1 MATQSATI
9 LENTHSR
16 YRGSRDEAYTRS
28 YRVIR
33 LVVGFLGISL
43 PLIFIFV
50 EAYLLKGGV
59 HVRGSLSAYYHSPL
73 QDVFVGGLCVI
84 GVLLATYMAGE
95 WKTGDFWVS
104 LIGGVAVL
112 GVVFFPTMRAGLPKG
127 APLCGSLPQPPSCS
141 FVEQELGEHTT
152 ALIHAGC
159 AVVFIVSLAVMS
171 FLFAA
176 SEVQPTDGRAMVPG
190 KRWLSSRVR
199 RWIYI
204 VCGLIILAAGA
215 WAFWGAG
222 VWQLT
227 PLYIGEVLSVWAFG
241 LSWLLAGFS
250 VLAPART
257 EVRVSDDSPPLSS
270 VTTR

>member
-1 MATQSATI
+1 MGTLSETI
-9 LENTHSR
+9 LDNTHSR
-16 YRGSRDEAYTRS
+16 YAGSRDEAYTRS
-28 YRVIR
+28 YRAIR

-95 WKTGDFWVS
+95 WKSLDFWAS

-112 GVVFFPTMRAGLPKG
+112 GVVFFPTMRSGLPKG

-152 ALIHAGC
+152 AVIHAMC
-159 AVVFIVSLAVMS
+159 AVSFIVSLAVMS

-176 SEVQPTDGRAMVPG
+176 SELRPKDERLTVPG
-190 KRWLSSRVR
+190 R
-199 RWIYI
+199 RWFKSQVRFIIYGA
-204 VCGLIILAAGA
+204 CGLIIVIAGI
-215 WAFWGAG
+215 WAFWGTS

-227 PLYIGEVLSVWAFG
+227 PLYIGEVTSVWAFAI
-241 LSWLLAGFS
+241 SWLLAGFS
-250 VLAPART
+250 LTAPARH
-257 EVRVSDDSPPLSS
+257 EVPARDSSLVHAP
-270 VTTR
+270 

>member
-1 MATQSATI
+1 MVTQSASI

-16 YRGSRDEAYTRS
+16 YPGNRDEAYTRS

-33 LVVGFLGISL
+33 LMVGFLGILL

-50 EAYLLKGGV
+50 EAYLLKGG
-59 HVRGSLSAYYHSPL
+59 
-73 QDVFVGGLCVI
+73 
-84 GVLLATYMAGE
+84 
-95 WKTGDFWVS
+95 
-104 LIGGVAVL
+104 
-112 GVVFFPTMRAGLPKG
+112 
-127 APLCGSLPQPPSCS
+127 LPQPPSCS
-141 FVEQELGEHTT
+141 FVEQQLGEHTT

-159 AVVFIVSLAVMS
+159 AVAFIVSLAVMS

-176 SEVQPTDGRAMVPG
+176 SEVQSTDGRVMVPG
-190 KRWLSSRVR
+190 KRWFSSRAR

-227 PLYIGEVLSVWAFG
+227 PLYIGEVVSVWAFG
-241 LSWLLAGFS
+241 ISWLLAGFF
-250 VLAPART
+250 LTAPARH
-257 EVRVSDDSPPLSS
+257 EVPVSDDSPPLPS